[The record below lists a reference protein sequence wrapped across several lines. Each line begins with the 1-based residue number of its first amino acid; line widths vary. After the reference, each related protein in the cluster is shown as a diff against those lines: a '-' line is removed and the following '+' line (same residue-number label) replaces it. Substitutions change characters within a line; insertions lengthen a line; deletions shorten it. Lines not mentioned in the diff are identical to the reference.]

1 MYLIQLEP
9 KKVNACLLQVLL
21 NEFLNVILSVFF
33 QSTSP
38 LSIKHQCFFSYL
50 RTCNRGLLH
59 FLQGFAFAIRRMLEH
74 FCFSW
79 VTVMLMYSLTE
90 VNSFS
95 GSLQTISYLFS

>member
-9 KKVNACLLQVLL
+9 KKVNACLLHVLL
-21 NEFLNVILSVFF
+21 SDFLNVILSVFL
-33 QSTSP
+33 QLISP
-38 LSIKHQCFFSYL
+38 LSIKHLCFFSYS
-50 RTCNRGLLH
+50 RTRHSGLLH

-79 VTVMLMYSLTE
+79 VTVMLMYSLPE

-95 GSLQTISYLFS
+95 GSLQTISSLFS